1 MISVVVLTKNE
12 GKNIEACLNTLKW
25 ADEIILIDDHSTD
38 KTQEMAKK
46 LGAKIFERELNDDF
60 ASQRNFGLEK
70 AKNKWVLF
78 VDADERVTPQLRAE
92 IKSAI
97 SKACCYAIS
106 NQSTAISGYF
116 LKRRDYLFGK
126 ELKHGETS
134 KVKLLR
140 LGKKNTGE
148 WKRRVDEIWE
158 ITGKIDTLKNPLE
171 HHSHSSM
178 TQFLNSVNFK
188 STLNARAFYEEGK
201 RTRLWDWLKPKA
213 KFFQNWILRL
223 GFLDGMEGLIMALM
237 MAFHSFLV
245 RSKLYLLWK
254 KEGGWGR

>member
-1 MISVVVLTKNE
+1 MISAVVLTKNE
-12 GKNIEACLNTLKW
+12 DKNIEACLKTLKW
-25 ADEIILIDDHSTD
+25 CDEAIVVDDNSNDQTV
-38 KTQEMAKK
+38 ELAKR
-46 LGAKIFERELNDDF
+46 LGAKIVSHSLNDDF

-70 AKNKWVLF
+70 AENKWVLF

-92 IKSAI
+92 IQRATETDFNGF
-97 SKACCYAIS
+97 Y
-106 NQSTAISGYF
+106 
-116 LKRRDYLFGK
+116 LKRTDFLFSK
-126 ELKHGETS
+126 ELKHGETAR
-134 KVKLLR
+134 VKLLR
-140 LGKKNTGE
+140 LAQKGDGK
-148 WKRRVDEIWE
+148 WQRQVDETWE
-158 ITGKIDTLKNPLE
+158 ITGKTEVLKNPLL
-171 HHSHSSM
+171 HYPHPTITS
-178 TQFLNSVNFK
+178 FLKSINYK
-188 STLNARAFYEEGK
+188 STLNAQVFYEEGK